1 MYGGGRHVV
10 NGSIFPSFGLLLLPR
25 VQRIPALQPIWA
37 WLPPSSSFVLRKRK
51 GPIVLV
57 VACGRRPT
65 GAAPPTPMS
74 PIAVGSWVH
83 PTGRL
88 TGSPLSISELY
99 RSSVTVRGDRPAALC
114 PRRHT
119 ASNHG
124 NITPCTDLIT
134 ISVWVFL
141 SDTCPSVLLTGEW
154 ASWPRAKHF

>member
-88 TGSPLSISELY
+88 TGSPLSISE
-99 RSSVTVRGDRPAALC
+99 RGGSSGTGRGDRPAALC
-114 PRRHT
+114 PRHRT
-119 ASNHG
+119 ASNHPHVLSP
-124 NITPCTDLIT
+124 IIDTRILCSVT
-134 ISVWVFL
+134 ISTICSSL
-141 SDTCPSVLLTGEW
+141 SERIRYTI
-154 ASWPRAKHF
+154 